1 MRIVITDSGLGGLS
15 VVGELELRLGEN
27 PIFER
32 AELIFFNSL
41 FSPDYGYNSM
51 KSIAE
56 KAGVFNNALNS
67 MVENYNP
74 DLILIACN
82 TLSVVYPHTNFAKN
96 PKTKV
101 VGIVESGVSLFAENL
116 QNSDDK
122 LILLGTPTTINSNV
136 YKNELIK
143 LGISENQ
150 IINEPCFGLETA
162 IQNDPN
168 SDKTKNLIANFVSEA
183 LQKMDSI
190 PNKVFAALCCTHY
203 GYSENLFLEE
213 ISNKVTSKVGILNP
227 NNTMIDFLFENSTE
241 FFENM
246 EISVKIVSQVKLK
259 DNEINSLSS
268 ILELK
273 SPKTG
278 LALKEYSFIDNLFS
292 KYYEP
297 ITWKRS
303 FRFLPN

>member
-1 MRIVITDSGLGGLS
+1 MKIVITDSGLGGLS
-15 VVGELELRLGEN
+15 VVGELERRLGEN
-27 PIFER
+27 PIYNK

-51 KSIAE
+51 KSITE

-67 MVENYNP
+67 MVEKFAP

-101 VGIVESGVSLFAENL
+101 VGIVESGVSLFVENL

-150 IINEPCFGLETA
+150 IINEPCLELETA

-168 SDKTKNLIANFVSEA
+168 SLETKNLIENFVTEA
-183 LQKMDSI
+183 LKQMDSV
-190 PNKVFAALCCTHY
+190 PNKIFAALCCTHY
-203 GYSENLFLEE
+203 GYSENLFLEK
-213 ISNKVTSKVGILNP
+213 ISNQVKSKVGILNP
-227 NNTMIDFLFENSTE
+227 NNTMIDFLFENSAKL
-241 FFENM
+241 FENM
-246 EISVKIVSQVKLK
+246 KISVKIISQVKLK
-259 DNEINSLSS
+259 ENEINSLSS
-268 ILELK
+268 ILGVK

-292 KYYEP
+292 RNYE
-297 ITWKRS
+297 
-303 FRFLPN
+303 